1 MENGVEV
8 DSYESMELAHPAI
21 MELIKNN
28 PDKQYG
34 MAIDGPGNPL
44 TPYVQQAQPK
54 TSGTNPI

>member
-28 PDKQYG
+28 PDKHYR

-44 TPYVQQAQPK
+44 TPYEGPTQP
-54 TSGTNPI
+54 TTTGTQTI